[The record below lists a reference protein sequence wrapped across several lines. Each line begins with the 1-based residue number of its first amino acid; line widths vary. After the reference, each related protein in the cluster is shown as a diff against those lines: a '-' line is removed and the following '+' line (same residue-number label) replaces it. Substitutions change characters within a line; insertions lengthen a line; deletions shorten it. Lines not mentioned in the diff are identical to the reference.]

1 MSRLR
6 HRKARRRARLL
17 VQILDETQESLPI
30 KIMKYYLLFSGIVVT
45 IGLLF
50 LEYKEKAKM
59 KSYPI
64 WNNIKAC
71 IYKSDKSYGVKET
84 GDVEIRVG
92 TSASNSHLF
101 LRHSTTHR
109 IFRKWRS

>member
-1 MSRLR
+1 
-6 HRKARRRARLL
+6 
-17 VQILDETQESLPI
+17 
-30 KIMKYYLLFSGIVVT
+30 
-45 IGLLF
+45 
-50 LEYKEKAKM
+50 M

-64 WNNIKAC
+64 WNNIRAC

-109 IFRKWRS
+109 ILENGDREYRFYIDGVCIRKAVLPKGKYTLEHKKIVPIKWENQTNAN

>member
-1 MSRLR
+1 
-6 HRKARRRARLL
+6 
-17 VQILDETQESLPI
+17 
-30 KIMKYYLLFSGIVVT
+30 
-45 IGLLF
+45 
-50 LEYKEKAKM
+50 M

-109 IFRKWRS
+109 ILENGDREYRFYIDGVCIRKAVLPKGKYTLEHKKIVPIKWENQTNAN

>member
-1 MSRLR
+1 
-6 HRKARRRARLL
+6 
-17 VQILDETQESLPI
+17 
-30 KIMKYYLLFSGIVVT
+30 
-45 IGLLF
+45 
-50 LEYKEKAKM
+50 M

-64 WNNIKAC
+64 WNNIRAC
-71 IYKSDKSYGVKET
+71 IYTSDKSYGVKET

-109 IFRKWRS
+109 ILENGDREYRFYIDGVCIRKAVLPKGKYELEHKKIVPIKWENINAN

>member
-1 MSRLR
+1 
-6 HRKARRRARLL
+6 
-17 VQILDETQESLPI
+17 
-30 KIMKYYLLFSGIVVT
+30 
-45 IGLLF
+45 
-50 LEYKEKAKM
+50 M

-64 WNNIKAC
+64 WNNIRAC

-109 IFRKWRS
+109 VLENGDREYRFYIDGVCVRKAVLPKGKYTLEHKKIVPIKWENQTNAN

>member
-1 MSRLR
+1 
-6 HRKARRRARLL
+6 
-17 VQILDETQESLPI
+17 
-30 KIMKYYLLFSGIVVT
+30 
-45 IGLLF
+45 
-50 LEYKEKAKM
+50 M

-64 WNNIKAC
+64 WNNIRAC

-109 IFRKWRS
+109 ALENGDREYRFYIDGVCVRKAVLPKGKYTLEHKKIVPIKWEDQTNAN

>member
-1 MSRLR
+1 
-6 HRKARRRARLL
+6 
-17 VQILDETQESLPI
+17 
-30 KIMKYYLLFSGIVVT
+30 
-45 IGLLF
+45 
-50 LEYKEKAKM
+50 M

-64 WNNIKAC
+64 WNNIRAC

-109 IFRKWRS
+109 VLENGDREYRFYIDGVCVRKAVLPKGKYALEHKKIVPIKWEDQTNAN

>member
-1 MSRLR
+1 
-6 HRKARRRARLL
+6 
-17 VQILDETQESLPI
+17 
-30 KIMKYYLLFSGIVVT
+30 
-45 IGLLF
+45 
-50 LEYKEKAKM
+50 M

-64 WNNIKAC
+64 WNNIRAC

-109 IFRKWRS
+109 ILENGDREYRFYIDGVCIRKAVLPKGKYTIEHKKIVPIKWENQTNAN

>member
-1 MSRLR
+1 
-6 HRKARRRARLL
+6 
-17 VQILDETQESLPI
+17 
-30 KIMKYYLLFSGIVVT
+30 
-45 IGLLF
+45 
-50 LEYKEKAKM
+50 M

-64 WNNIKAC
+64 WNNIRAC

-109 IFRKWRS
+109 LLNNGDREYRFYIDGVCVRKAVLPKGKYTLEHKKIVPIKWEDQTNAN

>member
-1 MSRLR
+1 
-6 HRKARRRARLL
+6 
-17 VQILDETQESLPI
+17 
-30 KIMKYYLLFSGIVVT
+30 
-45 IGLLF
+45 
-50 LEYKEKAKM
+50 M

-64 WNNIKAC
+64 WNNIRAC

-109 IFRKWRS
+109 ILENGDREYGFYIDGVCIRKAVLPKGKYTLEHKKIVPIKWENQTNAN